1 MQDCQLTRAISVQ
14 RGRWQSSE
22 DREASSLYHKRLNK
36 GYDYQAA
43 ECLAGPLGPCRYEVQ
58 NLTAEICDNI
68 LPAGKVLNPWL
79 QEILTAAVIWASKD
93 AAASDE
99 LLPDVVVIVVLLL
112 FKYNYFLINSF
123 AAIFEYDSLS
133 TNSLLAKRN

>member
-36 GYDYQAA
+36 GYDYRAA

-112 FKYNYFLINSF
+112 FK
-123 AAIFEYDSLS
+123 
-133 TNSLLAKRN
+133 